1 MLLIS
6 ILWPWTHRLNDS
18 MVSGGADPSLR
29 FWDLES
35 RSSELDFL
43 YKPVASADRYTFY
56 FVLILRDD

>member
-29 FWDLES
+29 VWDLES

-43 YKPVASADRYTFY
+43 YKPIAFIDRYISFFSVDIT
-56 FVLILRDD
+56 R